1 MFKKFEINTNGVDY
15 CVGDVHGCVS
25 RLYTFLA
32 KIQFNPETDRL
43 FSVGDLVSR
52 GPDSENV
59 LDLLNESWF
68 HSVLANH
75 EQMVID
81 ACDPTKPWAE
91 NLLFQNGGQWFF
103 KLDHI
108 KQKEIGWAFE
118 SLPFMIEVEMPNGTT
133 FGIAH
138 ADVPFNDWN
147 KAKERLYQED
157 EQVKN
162 FMLWDRSRW
171 QGTLVGDVKGV
182 DYVLVGHTPVPRA
195 EQENNIIRLDTGAV
209 FLDKFEEFKK
219 GFTIFN
225 MTDFEFITER

>member
-25 RLYTFLA
+25 RLYAFLA
-32 KIQFNPETDRL
+32 KIKFNPETDRL
-43 FSVGDLVSR
+43 FSVGDLVNK

-108 KQKEIGWAFE
+108 KQKEIRWVFE
-118 SLPFMIEVEMPNGTT
+118 ALPFMIEVEMPNGTT
-133 FGIAH
+133 FGIVH

-162 FMLWDRSRW
+162 FLIWDRSRYN
-171 QGTLVGDVKGV
+171 GNLAGNVIGV
-182 DYVLVGHTPVPRA
+182 NHVLVGHTPV
-195 EQENNIIRLDTGAV
+195 ENVVQENNIIRLDTGAV
-209 FLDKFEEFKK
+209 FLNKFAEFEK
-219 GFTIFN
+219 GFTIMN
-225 MTDFEFITER
+225 MTNFEFISEV